1 MMFEGIRK
9 KVGRRQM
16 RSEYKGLRRTPKVFN
31 LATAKSVGLIYRV
44 DNEEKFAAVK
54 KYVRH
59 LKEEEGIKRI
69 MALGYVEEKVLPEF
83 ARSQLEFDYFC
94 KADLSWSFRP
104 GGNAV
109 KNFCNEVFDILI
121 DLEREE
127 IIPLRHILN
136 KSKGRFKVGYFT
148 EEFKHYYDLLIDV
161 HSAELIDYIAQVNYY
176 LSIINKV
183 S

>member
-1 MMFEGIRK
+1 MFEGLKHRI
-9 KVGRRQM
+9 GLRQM
-16 RSEYKGLRRTPKVFN
+16 RSEYRALRRNGKVYN
-31 LATAKSVGLIYRV
+31 LATAQSFALIYRA
-44 DNEEKFAAVK
+44 DNEEKFEVVR

-69 MALGYVEEKVLPEF
+69 MALGFVDEKVLPDF
-83 ARSQLEFDYFC
+83 AKAKLEFDFFS
-94 KADLSWSFRP
+94 KADMSWNHRP
-104 GGNAV
+104 GGSAV
-109 KNFCNEVFDILI
+109 RNFCNEQYDILI

-136 KSKGRFKVGYFT
+136 QSRAKFKVGYFT
-148 EEFKHYYDLLIDV
+148 EEFKHYYDLMIDV
-161 HSAELIDYIAQVNYY
+161 KSKETVDFIAQVNHY